1 MDNLFDV
8 INDKMF
14 SVFSHDGKRSNYD
27 LLSKIYDIFTKRER
41 RQSIERDELIDELT
55 DYIKSRNFDEI
66 DDEEGTDI
74 IGKQPRDIASSK
86 IRQFKKCGWLEED
99 TGVGFTTILSLSS
112 NAITLLD
119 TFESII
125 KNKDHPLEYTG
136 YFYAVYQMIVNFEI
150 PKTKAFLEQIIK
162 NTHELFNSLQ
172 GLNSSIKQFIEQML
186 NNSSLTPQ
194 GVLDT
199 LLYKYQDQ
207 VMVTVFNNLKTKD
220 NPNWYTDKI
229 ISSAKRLKYENL
241 DKMIDAYI
249 KTSNEQ
255 EITRDRY
262 MQISSQIESN
272 LDEIILSFE
281 RVDEFISIIDGKN
294 TKFHSTAYSKLE
306 FLMNTKRDIE
316 GIIDRGLKSLKNL
329 TDENEPLDFV
339 NLFSAQQ
346 IDDKSSYSYT
356 FNKKK
361 VTYVESKVP
370 EVSEEEI
377 DKELQR
383 ILQEDQFSKKKVNER
398 VLQILDGK
406 EEIDSR
412 NIVISD
418 FDSLLM
424 LIMIQIYSEYDDMVY
439 SVEFEDVEYKTFGY
453 TTKAFIL
460 KRRTNI

>member
-294 TKFHSTAYSKLE
+294 T
-306 FLMNTKRDIE
+306 
-316 GIIDRGLKSLKNL
+316 
-329 TDENEPLDFV
+329 
-339 NLFSAQQ
+339 
-346 IDDKSSYSYT
+346 
-356 FNKKK
+356 
-361 VTYVESKVP
+361 
-370 EVSEEEI
+370 
-377 DKELQR
+377 
-383 ILQEDQFSKKKVNER
+383 
-398 VLQILDGK
+398 
-406 EEIDSR
+406 
-412 NIVISD
+412 
-418 FDSLLM
+418 
-424 LIMIQIYSEYDDMVY
+424 
-439 SVEFEDVEYKTFGY
+439 
-453 TTKAFIL
+453 
-460 KRRTNI
+460 

>member
-1 MDNLFDV
+1 M
-8 INDKMF
+8 
-14 SVFSHDGKRSNYD
+14 GK
-27 LLSKIYDIFTKRER
+27 
-41 RQSIERDELIDELT
+41 
-55 DYIKSRNFDEI
+55 
-66 DDEEGTDI
+66 
-74 IGKQPRDIASSK
+74 
-86 IRQFKKCGWLEED
+86 
-99 TGVGFTTILSLSS
+99 
-112 NAITLLD
+112 
-119 TFESII
+119 
-125 KNKDHPLEYTG
+125 
-136 YFYAVYQMIVNFEI
+136 FY
-150 PKTKAFLEQIIK
+150 
-162 NTHELFNSLQ
+162 
-172 GLNSSIKQFIEQML
+172 
-186 NNSSLTPQ
+186 
-194 GVLDT
+194 
-199 LLYKYQDQ
+199 
-207 VMVTVFNNLKTKD
+207 
-220 NPNWYTDKI
+220 
-229 ISSAKRLKYENL
+229 
-241 DKMIDAYI
+241 
-249 KTSNEQ
+249 
-255 EITRDRY
+255 
-262 MQISSQIESN
+262 
-272 LDEIILSFE
+272 LSFE

-329 TDENEPLDFV
+329 TDETEPLDFV

-453 TTKAFIL
+453 TTKAFVL
-460 KRRTNI
+460 KRRTSI